1 MEDKAFEL
9 MSRMYSEFSEFKKEV
24 KNEFSGLKDDVSGL
38 KDDVGGLKNDV
49 IRLENK
55 LDSSTKALF
64 DGYQQT
70 YERLGIVENKI
81 DTLTIKV
88 DKQEVEIRVI
98 KGGKT

>member
-1 MEDKAFEL
+1 MEDKTFEL

-24 KNEFSGLKDDVSGL
+24 KNEFSGLK
-38 KDDVGGLKNDV
+38 NDV

-55 LDSSTKALF
+55 LDSSNKALF

-70 YERLGIVENKI
+70 YERLGVVENKI